1 MKIDDNI
8 HNRRRDTSF
17 LDCLQNIFGIVRI
30 AITGGV
36 VDFVR
41 RKTRNLPK
49 LNFDEIFSVN
59 PAIKVQ
65 LATHIESLVHPYPRM
80 LPDFWDPTISKIYQI
95 PVEGGTIRVIH
106 YRPPVMMSKRPVV
119 LVPGWGV
126 TLEGFR
132 DTFEVFYNYIEFYY
146 VETREKKSSR
156 IPRYGTS
163 FDMTTNAQDVAKV
176 IKYFKISQRDFVL
189 MGTCWGGAVVLHG
202 LIHRILNAPTCVV
215 VDPMHKLEYPRWVLA
230 IAPVIPVWFLWLL
243 KPLLTFIKLR
253 NHKLPTQRK
262 RIKHFIKNAVLW
274 KWKKTAHQVR
284 RFELFGQ
291 VSSIPDEVFIFNATT
306 DNIHDQRNYP
316 QIAREMPHGRF
327 IYMPV
332 DEQHRERLI
341 GHIGSEFAL
350 INVQSGC
357 PNGLT
362 LYEKKLEIN
371 HEIPRNLSQT
381 H

>member
-146 VETREKKSSR
+146 VETREKK
-156 IPRYGTS
+156 
-163 FDMTTNAQDVAKV
+163 A
-176 IKYFKISQRDFVL
+176 
-189 MGTCWGGAVVLHG
+189 AVFRG
-202 LIHRILNAPTCVV
+202 M
-215 VDPMHKLEYPRWVLA
+215 D
-230 IAPVIPVWFLWLL
+230 
-243 KPLLTFIKLR
+243 PLLT
-253 NHKLPTQRK
+253 
-262 RIKHFIKNAVLW
+262 
-274 KWKKTAHQVR
+274 
-284 RFELFGQ
+284 
-291 VSSIPDEVFIFNATT
+291 
-306 DNIHDQRNYP
+306 
-316 QIAREMPHGRF
+316 
-327 IYMPV
+327 
-332 DEQHRERLI
+332 
-341 GHIGSEFAL
+341 
-350 INVQSGC
+350 
-357 PNGLT
+357 
-362 LYEKKLEIN
+362 
-371 HEIPRNLSQT
+371 
-381 H
+381 